1 MVGID
6 RANPVRPAAVILIAA
21 MLMSMGLVMVGSATA
36 SLDPGAPGLLAPR
49 IWTTPFGRQAIFVL
63 IGLAIMLLT
72 ARLGTPLLASPS
84 VRARLPNILFALA
97 VALLAA
103 ALVPGLAD
111 PHRGSQ
117 RWLHLGRLGIELGF
131 QPSELAKLSLVA
143 FLASLLG
150 ERRAN
155 PRSFGRAFLPAT
167 LAIAVCVG
175 LVGKENF
182 GTAALLACAA
192 GAILLVAGC
201 RLHHLLLIVGLGA
214 AGLTILLFAAP
225 YRLARIA
232 AYRDFWG
239 DPQGDGYQPLQSL
252 VTIASGGW
260 WGTGLGSGVQKYGYL
275 PESHTDFVFAVL
287 CEELGAFGG
296 ALVILLFCAFV
307 WVGIRTML
315 AARTRF
321 ERLLAFGLTFL
332 VALQAA
338 MNIAVVT
345 VMTPTT
351 GVPLPML
358 SAGGSGLFTVCAAVG
373 LLAAIAHRTL
383 LGDSDGVTESGSE
396 NAAS

>member
-1 MVGID
+1 MVALD
-6 RANPVRPAAVILIAA
+6 RTTPIRPAAVILIAA
-21 MLMSMGLVMVGSATA
+21 MLMSIGLVMVGSATA
-36 SLDPGAPGLLAPR
+36 SLDRSLLAPR
-49 IWTTPFGRQAIFVL
+49 IWTTPFGRQAIFML

-72 ARLGTPLLASPS
+72 ARLGIPLLASPS
-84 VRARLPNILFALA
+84 VRARLPKVLFVLA

-111 PHRGSQ
+111 PHRGSH
-117 RWLHLGRLGIELGF
+117 RWLHLGRFGIGVGF
-131 QPSELAKLSLVA
+131 QPSELAKLALVA

-150 ERRAN
+150 ERNAN
-155 PRSFGRAFLPAT
+155 PRSFRRAFLPAA
-167 LAIAVCVG
+167 LAIGLCVA

-192 GAILLVAGC
+192 GAILFVAGC

-214 AGLTILLFAAP
+214 AGLTFLLFAAP

-232 AYRDFWG
+232 AYQDFWG
-239 DPQGDGYQPLQSL
+239 DPQGVGYQPLQSM

-287 CEELGAFGG
+287 CEELGVFGG
-296 ALVILLFCAFV
+296 AMVILLFCAFV
-307 WVGIRTML
+307 WMGIRTML
-315 AARTRF
+315 SARTRF

-332 VALQAA
+332 VAMQAA
-338 MNIAVVT
+338 MNVAVVT
-345 VMTPTT
+345 VMMPTT

-358 SAGGSGLFTVCAAVG
+358 SAGGSGLITVCVGVG
-373 LLAAIAHRTL
+373 LLAAIAHRAL
-383 LGDSDGVTESGSE
+383 IGNVECRIANDK
-396 NAAS
+396 

>member
-1 MVGID
+1 MVALD
-6 RANPVRPAAVILIAA
+6 RTTPIRPAAVILIAA
-21 MLMSMGLVMVGSATA
+21 MLMSIGLVMVGSATA
-36 SLDPGAPGLLAPR
+36 SLDRSLLAPR
-49 IWTTPFGRQAIFVL
+49 IWTTPFGRQAIFML

-72 ARLGTPLLASPS
+72 ARLGIPLLASPS
-84 VRARLPNILFALA
+84 VRARLPKVLFVLA

-111 PHRGSQ
+111 PHRGSH
-117 RWLHLGRLGIELGF
+117 RWLHLGRFGIGVGF
-131 QPSELAKLSLVA
+131 QPSELAKLALVA

-150 ERRAN
+150 ERNAN
-155 PRSFGRAFLPAT
+155 PRSFRRAFLPAA
-167 LAIAVCVG
+167 LAIGLCVA

-192 GAILLVAGC
+192 GAILFVAGC

-214 AGLTILLFAAP
+214 AGLTFLLFAAP

-232 AYRDFWG
+232 AYQDFWG
-239 DPQGDGYQPLQSL
+239 DPQGVGYQPLQSM

-287 CEELGAFGG
+287 CEELGVFGG

-307 WVGIRTML
+307 WMGIRTML
-315 AARTRF
+315 SARTRF

-332 VALQAA
+332 IAMQAA
-338 MNIAVVT
+338 MNVAVVT
-345 VMTPTT
+345 VMMPTT

-358 SAGGSGLFTVCAAVG
+358 SAGGSGLFTVCVGVG
-373 LLAAIAHRTL
+373 LLAAIAHRAML
-383 LGDSDGVTESGSE
+383 EDADVVTECASE
-396 NAAS
+396 DAAS

>member
-1 MVGID
+1 MVALD
-6 RANPVRPAAVILIAA
+6 QARSLRPTAVILIAA
-21 MLMSMGLVMVGSATA
+21 MLMSIGLVMVGSATA
-36 SLDPGAPGLLAPR
+36 SVDRPLLDARL
-49 IWTTPFGRQAIFVL
+49 WTTPFGRQALFTL
-63 IGLAIMLLT
+63 IGLVIMLGT
-72 ARLGTPLLASPS
+72 ARVGIPLLGSPAM
-84 VRARLPNILFALA
+84 RYRLPQLLFLVA

-111 PHRGSQ
+111 PHHGSQ
-117 RWLHLGRLGIELGF
+117 RWLRLGRLGVGVGF
-131 QPSELAKLSLVA
+131 QPSELAKLALVA

-150 ERRAN
+150 ERSAD
-155 PRSFGRAFLPAT
+155 PTSFGRSFVPAT
-167 LAIAVCVG
+167 LAIGVCVA

-192 GAILLVAGC
+192 GAILFVAGC
-201 RLHHLLLIVGLGA
+201 RIHHLLMIVGLGA
-214 AGLTILLFAAP
+214 AGLTVLLFAAP
-225 YRLARIA
+225 YRLARLA
-232 AYRDFWG
+232 AYRDYWA
-239 DPQGDGYQPLQSL
+239 DPQGNGYQPLQSL

-296 ALVILLFCAFV
+296 VLVILLFCAFV
-307 WVGIRTML
+307 WLGIRTML
-315 AARTRF
+315 VARTRF

-338 MNIAVVT
+338 MNLAVVT

-358 SAGGSGLFTVCAAVG
+358 SAGGSGMFTVCASVG
-373 LLAAIAHRTL
+373 LLSAIAYR
-383 LGDSDGVTESGSE
+383 SQQ
-396 NAAS
+396 AAGGAIEHAAEAATS

>member
-1 MVGID
+1 MVGLD
-6 RANPVRPAAVILIAA
+6 RAPPLRPAAVILIAA
-21 MLMSMGLVMVGSATA
+21 MLMSIGLVMVGSATT
-36 SLDPGAPGLLAPR
+36 SLDRSLLAPR
-49 IWTTPFGRQAIFVL
+49 IWTTPFGRQAIFMV
-63 IGLAIMLLT
+63 IGLAVMLLT
-72 ARLGTPLLASPS
+72 ARIGIPLLASPS
-84 VRARLPNILFALA
+84 VRARLPQVLFVLA
-97 VALLAA
+97 VVLLAA
-103 ALVPGLAD
+103 ALVPWLAD

-117 RWLHLGRLGIELGF
+117 RWLPLGRFGIGVGF
-131 QPSELAKLSLVA
+131 QPSELAKLALVA

-150 ERRAN
+150 ERSAN

-167 LAIAVCVG
+167 LAIGICVG

-192 GAILLVAGC
+192 GAILFVAGC

-214 AGLTILLFAAP
+214 AGLTMLLFAAP

-232 AYRDFWG
+232 AYRDFWA

-260 WGTGLGSGVQKYGYL
+260 WGTGLGSGVQKYRYL
-275 PESHTDFVFAVL
+275 PESHTHFVFALL

-307 WVGIRTML
+307 WLGIRTML
-315 AARTRF
+315 VARTRF

-373 LLAAIAHRTL
+373 LLAAIAHRSL
-383 LGDSDGVTESGSE
+383 LSDAEVVSE
-396 NAAS
+396 PEGPN

>member
-1 MVGID
+1 MVGLD
-6 RANPVRPAAVILIAA
+6 RTNSVRPAAVILIAA
-21 MLMSMGLVMVGSATA
+21 MLMSIGLVMVGSATA
-36 SLDPGAPGLLAPR
+36 SLDRSLLAPR
-49 IWTTPFGRQAIFVL
+49 IWTTPFGRQAIFML
-63 IGLAIMLLT
+63 IGLAIILLT
-72 ARLGTPLLASPS
+72 ARIGVPLLASPL
-84 VRARLPNILFALA
+84 VRSRLPVILFALA
-97 VALLAA
+97 VVLLVAV
-103 ALVPGLAD
+103 LVPGLAD

-117 RWLHLGRLGIELGF
+117 RWLHLGRIGINIGF
-131 QPSELAKLSLVA
+131 QPSELAKLALVA

-150 ERRAN
+150 ERSTD
-155 PRSFGRAFLPAT
+155 PRSFVRAFLPA
-167 LAIAVCVG
+167 LLGIGVCVG

-182 GTAALLACAA
+182 GTAALLACVA
-192 GAILLVAGC
+192 GAVLLVAGC
-201 RLHHLLLIVGLGA
+201 RLHHLLLVVGLGA
-214 AGLTILLFAAP
+214 AGLTVLLFAAP

-232 AYRDFWG
+232 AYRDFWA
-239 DPQGDGYQPLQSL
+239 DPQGAGYQPLQSL

-287 CEELGAFGG
+287 CEELGVFGG
-296 ALVILLFCAFV
+296 GLAILLFCTFV

-315 AARTRF
+315 AAKTRF
-321 ERLLAFGLTFL
+321 ERLLAFGLTIL

-373 LLAAIAHRTL
+373 LLAAIAHRSL
-383 LGDSDGVTESGSE
+383 RPEPRQIWGGQAG
-396 NAAS
+396 AG